1 MNQARCSM
9 GILSLESWS
18 SREDG
23 ETVCHY
29 EGVDLAL
36 APEVQNSSGSWLL
49 LLVL

>member
-1 MNQARCSM
+1 M

-36 APEVQNSSGSWLL
+36 GPEVQNSSGSWLL